1 VSDRFANWLRQH
13 IDERGWSVRET
24 ARRVGVSPTPISNIL
39 SGKGK
44 PGLDVYRGL
53 ADAFQVRLEDV
64 LRVAGELP
72 PTVEAQRAADPL
84 LDEGIRILTE
94 IPPGDRPV
102 AVRLLQGLRLTA
114 TPARPQEAAHVL
126 EIEQKFESKET
137 PAETATPLQ
146 DLSPQVREHIKQL
159 ADALFS
165 AATFDEQAYMAQ
177 RLSLVADEFEALVG
191 KGGRKG
197 T

>member
-64 LRVAGELP
+64 LRAAGELP
-72 PTVEAQRAADPL
+72 PPVEEQRAADPL

-94 IPPGDRPV
+94 ISPGDRPV

-114 TPARPQEAAHVL
+114 TPEREQEAATVL
-126 EIEQKFESKET
+126 EIEQKFYAKEP
-137 PAETATPLQ
+137 PAETSVQLK
-146 DLSPQVREHIKQL
+146 DLSQVKEHIKQL

-177 RLSLVADEFEALVG
+177 RLSLVADEYETLIG